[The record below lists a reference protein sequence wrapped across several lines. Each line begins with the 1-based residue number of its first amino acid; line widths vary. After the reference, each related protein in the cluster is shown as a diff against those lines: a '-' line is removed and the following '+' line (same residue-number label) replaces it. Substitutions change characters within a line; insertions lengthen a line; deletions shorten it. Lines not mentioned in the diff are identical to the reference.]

1 MIRKNKLFP
10 AVVLCVLLSLQT
22 MAQDKV
28 VSLNLSRVSLREV
41 MTAVETQTDYRF
53 SYRTA
58 ALDNDSA
65 NITIQRTLSV
75 RDLLREVL
83 PPRGLEYEMA
93 GQTNIVVRKQEKT
106 SATATSS
113 VLSGTVYDKLGEP
126 IIGANIIIAGTSTGT
141 ITDFDGR
148 FSIEAATGQRLQVSY
163 IGYRSQEIAAAQNMR
178 VVLSEDTE
186 QLEEVVVV
194 GYGTQKKV
202 NLTGAVSV
210 VDAKDISNRS
220 VANAAQALQGTDPG
234 LNIVANSGSPDA
246 GMQINIRGVSS
257 LTSGASPLVLIDGVE
272 GSLSRLNAN
281 DIESVSILKDASA
294 SAIYGAKASAG
305 VVLVTTK
312 SGAEGKAKI
321 SYSYRAGWSQN
332 TTSTDYITTGYW
344 SAKINDMFMT
354 PKDGRNYTGYTEADY
369 AELEARLNDK
379 TENPARPWV
388 VEQADG
394 TYKYYAN
401 FDWYN
406 WTYRKNRM
414 QQEHNLSISG
424 GNDKIKY
431 YVSGRY
437 FDQDGIFQQVNDY
450 YKNYSIRAKLTAQIK
465 PWVRFT
471 TNCTVQ

>member
-220 VANAAQALQGTDPG
+220 VANAAQALQPT
-234 LNIVANSGSPDA
+234 L
-246 GMQINIRGVSS
+246 
-257 LTSGASPLVLIDGVE
+257 
-272 GSLSRLNAN
+272 
-281 DIESVSILKDASA
+281 
-294 SAIYGAKASAG
+294 
-305 VVLVTTK
+305 
-312 SGAEGKAKI
+312 
-321 SYSYRAGWSQN
+321 
-332 TTSTDYITTGYW
+332 
-344 SAKINDMFMT
+344 
-354 PKDGRNYTGYTEADY
+354 
-369 AELEARLNDK
+369 
-379 TENPARPWV
+379 
-388 VEQADG
+388 
-394 TYKYYAN
+394 
-401 FDWYN
+401 
-406 WTYRKNRM
+406 
-414 QQEHNLSISG
+414 G
-424 GNDKIKY
+424 GNEHHA
-431 YVSGRY
+431 R
-437 FDQDGIFQQVNDY
+437 
-450 YKNYSIRAKLTAQIK
+450 
-465 PWVRFT
+465 
-471 TNCTVQ
+471 